1 MADEKGYRSWSRME
15 EARLAELVARALP
28 RDEIA
33 VRLNRSR
40 SAIGARI
47 ARLGMAGDIR
57 RRFSESEDRAIRE
70 ARAIGTTY
78 AAIARRLGRSE
89 GAVKCR
95 ARWLGI
101 AARRQ
106 AGNGASKPAPRRCLV
121 HGGRFQPAHRHEFVC
136 LPCKESEEW
145 QAGHW
150 MG

>member
-1 MADEKGYRSWSRME
+1 MADENRYRSWSRME
-15 EARLAELVARALP
+15 EARLAVLVACDVP

-33 VRLNRSR
+33 VRLKRSC

-47 ARLGMAGDIR
+47 SRLGIAGDVR
-57 RRFSESEDRAIRE
+57 RRFSESEDRAIRGG
-70 ARAIGTTY
+70 RAGGMTY

-95 ARWLGI
+95 ARGLGI
-101 AARRQ
+101 AVRRQ
-106 AGNGASKPAPRRCLV
+106 AGNGASKPAPRKCLV

-136 LPCKESEEW
+136 LACKESEEW
-145 QAGHW
+145 QAGAW